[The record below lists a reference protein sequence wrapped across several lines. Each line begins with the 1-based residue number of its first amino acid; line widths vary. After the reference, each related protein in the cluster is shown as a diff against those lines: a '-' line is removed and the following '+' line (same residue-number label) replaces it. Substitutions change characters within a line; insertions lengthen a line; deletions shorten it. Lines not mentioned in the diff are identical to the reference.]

1 MELTV
6 TQLNTDNECTCVE
19 DDIRLVK
26 LNVLVA
32 CEYVE
37 NIESSNR
44 TVKEGTRWHIHRCHY
59 ERYSRYM
66 VARCVTKSVKNLS
79 QLPST
84 DGLSS
89 GLRPNT
95 LVTDWSDP
103 DFKRVNLLNFGD
115 YV

>member
-1 MELTV
+1 MCSFFFLHSISSGYSYSTAGHLREFKVKLNKKKMLNDLNRCIKMYHAMELTV

-44 TVKEGTRWHIHRCHY
+44 TVKEGTR
-59 ERYSRYM
+59 
-66 VARCVTKSVKNLS
+66 
-79 QLPST
+79 
-84 DGLSS
+84 
-89 GLRPNT
+89 
-95 LVTDWSDP
+95 
-103 DFKRVNLLNFGD
+103 
-115 YV
+115 